1 MSSLSIN
8 QWAGE
13 KIWLNVSLY
22 LFFVCLFYFFLSC
35 CDFFSIGCYSETKKQ
50 FLRMV
55 GFLLLRDSNLFL
67 RKMIKCL
74 RTCNLSLQNTVVPLL
89 REKVMI
95 TQNVTL
101 SNTQDGKIQ
110 KRNEF
115 LILD

>member
-13 KIWLNVSLY
+13 KIWLNVSIY

-74 RTCNLSLQNTVVPLL
+74 RTYNSSLQNTVVPLL

-101 SNTQDGKIQ
+101 SNAQEGKIQ
-110 KRNEF
+110 KRNKF

>member
-1 MSSLSIN
+1 MSQSIFF
-8 QWAGE
+8 
-13 KIWLNVSLY
+13 L
-22 LFFVCLFYFFLSC
+22 FVCFTFFFHVVI
-35 CDFFSIGCYSETKKQ
+35 FFSIGCYSETKKQ

-74 RTCNLSLQNTVVPLL
+74 RTYNSSLQNTVVPLL

-101 SNTQDGKIQ
+101 SNAQEGKIQ
-110 KRNEF
+110 KRNKF